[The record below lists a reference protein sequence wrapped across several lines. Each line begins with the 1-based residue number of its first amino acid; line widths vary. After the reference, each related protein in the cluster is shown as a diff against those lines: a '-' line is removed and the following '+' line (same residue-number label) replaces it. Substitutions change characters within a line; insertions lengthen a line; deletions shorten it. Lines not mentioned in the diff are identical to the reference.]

1 MSESLTQS
9 TSGIL
14 SMVTL
19 CKNMVDLAKWMVA
32 QQLWK
37 KQKVSILSKK
47 TLGDL
52 QNMCMVFHP
61 SYQLVFC
68 VVYLLTI
75 TVFLH

>member
-52 QNMCMVFHP
+52 QNMCMVFH
-61 SYQLVFC
+61 SIISV
-68 VVYLLTI
+68 
-75 TVFLH
+75 VFLCSLQKPYRLAK